1 MLTLAQ
7 ENAAV
12 ALGTAAWQRG
22 AARDPMLCRQ
32 FEAACPSEAG
42 GLTIALLATCWL
54 AGWDKSAFAANAHPV
69 FEPGAEGMPQ
79 AVIPGAEREPV
90 RQTLERKME
99 GGKRSEKPQRE
110 PGGLFGD
117 ASRQLDLF

>member
-1 MLTLAQ
+1 MDFQTDTDGKPCTF
-7 ENAAV
+7 ENHYHCPDCDTEWTDWWSCAC
-12 ALGTAAWQRG
+12 
-22 AARDPMLCRQ
+22 DD
-32 FEAACPSEAG
+32 ECPSCG
-42 GLTIALLATCWL
+42 YDISPCNWH
-54 AGWDKSAFAANAHPV
+54 DHAAPTY
-69 FEPGAEGMPQ
+69 EPGAEGMPQ